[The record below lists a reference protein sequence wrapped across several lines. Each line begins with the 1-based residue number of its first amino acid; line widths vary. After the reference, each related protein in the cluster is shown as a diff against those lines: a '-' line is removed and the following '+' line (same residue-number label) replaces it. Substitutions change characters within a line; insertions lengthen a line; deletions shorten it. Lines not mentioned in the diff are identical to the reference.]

1 MSCQTGGQIWMNC
14 ATETL
19 QTLSSF
25 ASGRLLVGLVLSALL
40 WWCEGFE
47 SCQTETTGSSAQ
59 WDVPPGPFAR
69 HKCSVL
75 FWGHGVIGGVRA
87 KAARVLYVGLKSANG
102 YAKKTDL
109 QQSFSPRYE
118 ILRSMCPRALFCALP
133 NLFSLHLTFGPP
145 QRWETV
151 EHWKQRVRTTRQPS
165 VSVGAPGWGRAN
177 WFSHLEEGGQ
187 CPLEPTVGREG
198 LCPLP
203 QLGPLPARVTWG
215 MQQWHLSGPSTPGTA
230 LDLTCIMGRDHL
242 KILVPR
248 EQNQKI
254 LMCRKGDKDPI
265 TVRRITIIHLRFFF
279 PSSLHSYHGGAGRLQ
294 KYMCK

>member
-47 SCQTETTGSSAQ
+47 CCQTETTGSSAR

-69 HKCSVL
+69 HECSLL

-87 KAARVLYVGLKSANG
+87 KAARVLYVGLKSTNE

-133 NLFSLHLTFGPP
+133 NLFSLHLAFGPP
-145 QRWETV
+145 RRWETV
-151 EHWKQRVRTTRQPS
+151 EHWKQRVRTTSQPS
-165 VSVGAPGWGRAN
+165 VSVGAPGWAHQGGHTRVGVSRLVFASGRGKAV
-177 WFSHLEEGGQ
+177 
-187 CPLEPTVGREG
+187 PLRADCGERRPVPT
-198 LCPLP
+198 
-203 QLGPLPARVTWG
+203 A
-215 MQQWHLSGPSTPGTA
+215 SAGTSP
-230 LDLTCIMGRDHL
+230 CS
-242 KILVPR
+242 
-248 EQNQKI
+248 
-254 LMCRKGDKDPI
+254 C
-265 TVRRITIIHLRFFF
+265 HLRDAAMA
-279 PSSLHSYHGGAGRLQ
+279 PLRTLNLRNSSRSHMHHGAWSPENPCATGTEPENPGV
-294 KYMCK
+294 